1 MKSHKIAQN
10 RSKSLKIAE
19 NRQRHIHRL
28 LRKHTTNCLAE
39 MYEQKTNVQDT
50 TIVHLYDTKSLQTER
65 GRFGYQENSE
75 KHQSTPSLKWGAQAA
90 KTSEND
96 PTLRECI

>member
-1 MKSHKIAQN
+1 
-10 RSKSLKIAE
+10 
-19 NRQRHIHRL
+19 
-28 LRKHTTNCLAE
+28 

-50 TIVHLYDTKSLQTER
+50 TIVHLYDTKSLPTER

-75 KHQSTPSLKWGAQAA
+75 KHQSTPTLKWGPQAA